1 MSTVDFHNHVIPG
14 VDDGASNDAEAAAA
28 LRAFLAHN
36 TRQIIATPHVNGS
49 LTLRREAIEDRLAE
63 IDAGWERLLVIAREH
78 APDMEIHRG
87 AEVMLDTPE
96 LDLTDERLRLAG
108 TRFALCEFPFMTVP
122 PNSTGVLNRMAAAG
136 ITPIIAHPERYVGVD
151 AKCTLP
157 LRWRAAGAL
166 LQVNAGSLTGR
177 YGEQA
182 RFNAFAILE
191 NALADY
197 LCSDFHSRGRPST
210 SGAAKLLTEAGGSEQ
225 LQLLTAVNPSRL
237 LAGEMPLPVAPLRLR
252 MGVKD
257 RLRRWMR

>member
-1 MSTVDFHNHVIPG
+1 
-14 VDDGASNDAEAAAA
+14 
-28 LRAFLAHN
+28 
-36 TRQIIATPHVNGS
+36 
-49 LTLRREAIEDRLAE
+49 
-63 IDAGWERLLVIAREH
+63 
-78 APDMEIHRG
+78 
-87 AEVMLDTPE
+87 
-96 LDLTDERLRLAG
+96 
-108 TRFALCEFPFMTVP
+108 MTVP